1 MCVAKC
7 KTVKLEF
14 VFIYL
19 GLQEIELEG
28 VEWID
33 LAHGREKWLA
43 LLNTVMTLEVEKMR
57 EMY

>member
-1 MCVAKC
+1 MCVAEC

-19 GLQEIELEG
+19 GLQEIELED

-33 LAHGREKWLA
+33 LAHGREKWRA
-43 LLNTVMTLEVEKMR
+43 LLNIVITLEVEKMR
-57 EMY
+57 GTY